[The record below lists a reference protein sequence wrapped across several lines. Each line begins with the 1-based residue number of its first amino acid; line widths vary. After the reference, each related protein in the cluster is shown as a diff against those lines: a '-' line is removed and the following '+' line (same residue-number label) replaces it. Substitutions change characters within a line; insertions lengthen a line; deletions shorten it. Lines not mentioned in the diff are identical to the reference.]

1 MAGIE
6 VNDSEG
12 PYPYAWIRFRDDPAA
27 PFASMFGDGKTFT
40 PNVDL
45 TDEEEAELKDLRA
58 RWKAWQ
64 DRLLAAAGAG

>member
-6 VNDSEG
+6 VSDSEG
-12 PYPYAWIRFRDDPAA
+12 PYPYAWVRFRDDPAD
-27 PFASMFGDGKTFT
+27 PFTSMFGDGRTFT
-40 PNVDL
+40 PNVEL

-64 DRLLAAAGAG
+64 DRLLAMVGDD